1 MAVYHTNLTRP
12 ACLVHFQP
20 PTLAREMHELAKS
33 KAKFGICH
41 LCRQRQLLMPQTI
54 LIAFTGLPYPQD
66 SAEEVFP
73 GSACA
78 PLIVDMFQAM
88 DDHLLCAIC
97 ETLLESQFDSYVC
110 HFASNNSVNPRPG
123 TTLFR
128 ISNVDRPRLRM
139 AFVAILWRMY
149 LSSAEYTKAIKLPAL
164 LAVDIWRCLAHQ
176 RKLEENRLSVQLYRL
191 PGKAY
196 SHALNRDR
204 LERAIVPPTTRHEP
218 TATFYEF
225 LFERFLVSIRF
236 PGLSTSKRSRAG
248 VLSGSSTSLS
258 IPYLDPCKME

>member
-1 MAVYHTNLTRP
+1 
-12 ACLVHFQP
+12 
-20 PTLAREMHELAKS
+20 MHELAKS
-33 KAKFGICH
+33 RAKFGICH
-41 LCRQRQLLMPQTI
+41 LCRQGQLLIPQAT
-54 LIAFTGLPYPQD
+54 LSAFMGWPYPQG

-73 GSACA
+73 GRARA

-88 DDHLLCAIC
+88 DDHLLCAGC
-97 ETLLESQFDSYVC
+97 ETLLESQFDSYAY
-110 HFASNNSVNPRPG
+110 HFTSGNNVNPRPG
-123 TTLFR
+123 CTLFR

-149 LSSAEYTKAIKLPAL
+149 LSSTEYTKAIKLPAL

-176 RKLEENRLSVQLYRL
+176 RKIEENRLSVQLYRL

-196 SHALNRDR
+196 SHALDGDR
-204 LERAIVPPTTRHEP
+204 LDRGIVPPSVRHEP

-225 LFERFLVSIRF
+225 LFERYLVSIRF
-236 PGLSTSKRSRAG
+236 PGLSTSKRLRAG

-258 IPYLDPCKME
+258 IPYLDACKMDRQ